1 MMTHFLSEKEKGS
14 SRDVFNIQ
22 SLVHV
27 IMSNQ
32 TLTAYAG
39 NELSERKIW
48 FNIKFTVFQR
58 SEKHENC
65 FLLVE
70 GKIKAEFCAF
80 GYSSKALF
88 YEQWDYEYNLFK
100 YQCLTKREIARA
112 NITNHLAGE
121 LQQEAKVSY
130 TSSIL
135 CSIIELFNT

>member
-14 SRDVFNIQ
+14 SRDVLNIQ
-22 SLVHV
+22 IPVRV
-27 IMSNQ
+27 IMNNQ

-39 NELSERKIW
+39 NELSERKIG

-65 FLLVE
+65 FLLAE
-70 GKIKAEFCAF
+70 GKKKAEFCPF
-80 GYSSKALF
+80 GYSSNARF

-100 YQCLTKREIARA
+100 YQCLTKRGVVRA

-121 LQQEAKVSY
+121 LQQEAVSHY
-130 TSSIL
+130 LSL
-135 CSIIELFNT
+135 YF